1 MALSD
6 LISHLEQEAQNRVQS
21 IRESAAAEAL
31 AIEAAGRQAV
41 TEMTVRHVEHE
52 VTRRQRIRQ
61 RELGLARREAR
72 ARELAARHAL
82 LDRIFERARALI
94 PEVAASAAYRAALP
108 SHLGEALSYLE
119 GTHPRIHCQAGLAPT
134 IQSAI
139 TRHSGAQVIIDETVA
154 PGIVAE
160 AADGS
165 VVVDN
170 TLAARLAGVETR
182 LAIELLQRL
191 TDARA

>member
-1 MALSD
+1 MALSV
-6 LISHLEQEAQNRVQS
+6 LISHLVQEAQNRVQA
-21 IRESAAAEAL
+21 IRESAEAEVL

-41 TEMTVRHVEHE
+41 TDAMVRHVEHE

-61 RELGLARREAR
+61 RELGRARREAR
-72 ARELAARHAL
+72 ARELEARHAL
-82 LDRIFERARALI
+82 LGRILERARALI

-108 SHLGEALSYLE
+108 SHLEEALSYLE
-119 GTHPRIHCQAGLAPT
+119 GSRPRIHCQAALAPA

-139 TRHSGAQVIIDETVA
+139 ARQSEAQVMIDETVA
-154 PGIVAE
+154 PGVVAE

-170 TLAARLAGVETR
+170 TLAARLARIEKR

>member
-1 MALSD
+1 
-6 LISHLEQEAQNRVQS
+6 
-21 IRESAAAEAL
+21 
-31 AIEAAGRQAV
+31 
-41 TEMTVRHVEHE
+41 VEHE

-82 LDRIFERARALI
+82 LGRVFERARALI

-108 SHLGEALSYLE
+108 SHLAEALSYLE

-139 TRHSGAQVIIDETVA
+139 TRHSGAQVMIDETVA